1 MPNLMN
7 RTALVTGASG
17 GIGRA
22 ISLRLHAAGAHVIL
36 SGRNVD
42 ALNALA
48 AELNAMPES
57 PGTTIAVA
65 DLGNKESIDAMLAE
79 HGKAIDI
86 LINNAGM
93 TNDTLL
99 MRMKDEQWQ
108 EVMDVDLTSVMRLSR
123 GVLRTMIKQR
133 FGRII
138 SITSVVGSTG
148 NAGQSSYA
156 AAKAGIV
163 GFTKS
168 VAAEVAE
175 RNITVNCVAPGFI
188 ATKMT
193 DVLPDAVK
201 QNILTSIPMG
211 RMGNP
216 DDVASGVAFLASEE
230 ASYITGHTLHIN
242 GGMARHA

>member
-1 MPNLMN
+1 MN